1 MTKVKTTRAQQ
12 LARHRKVFLL
22 AREHGVTLAE
32 AEQLLARQ
40 EWAAAQER
48 LRVVT
53 MCGRQTGKSVATEQ
67 AISSAAEAGFK
78 IIDARRREI
87 PDDAPWMMRD

>member
-32 AEQLLARQ
+32 AEQLLARE
-40 EWAAAQER
+40 EWRHQQDRLARVQRCGRSVENDPAR
-48 LRVVT
+48 LR
-53 MCGRQTGKSVATEQ
+53 
-67 AISSAAEAGFK
+67 AAVRG
-78 IIDARRREI
+78 DTRPI